1 MINLNDS
8 DSFSISRKFKSK
20 WEILANISWETEIF
34 NIYNPVFSDESI
46 DSESL
51 GLVDETLGTLPV

>member
-1 MINLNDS
+1 MAW
-8 DSFSISRKFKSK
+8 KFKSK
-20 WEILANISWETEIF
+20 REILANISWETDIF

-51 GLVDETLGTLPV
+51 GFVDETLGQLPV